1 MRSTGPSTNRSPR
14 RRALHERSA
23 SQTNETSPSPSLR
36 IVRDKDHEQEAHDVY
51 SATPFPTKPEH
62 ILLPRP
68 GKGQEYVHYP
78 EFHAGEAPD
87 QSTATLSSNASRA
100 ADNSL
105 LEQSVGDPWDISSTI
120 DPGNTPSQMWE
131 DDPRSS
137 NSSLPEPI
145 LPGEKSAYNRSVEGS
160 DAGDSDENMTVLPTA
175 APSIKPV
182 VSETPGPSRQPSG
195 AQLASSNGSSP
206 NVVTI
211 GPPSSPSFV
220 ALDSSSLNFV
230 RIGPASNPDSTTRSN
245 SMTSLN
251 SMGTVIRHIGAAPWT
266 HGSSEE
272 QSSRSH
278 SFRSTPPYHPSVRS
292 NSNSTR
298 APRGR
303 SHSRSLTSSSR
314 SGPPSDI
321 QAIVDSGVFIQ
332 YPTILA
338 PSSSGSWV
346 DTSQSGSSSDRNLQ
360 ELTPDQSSDRFKSHL
375 STVTS
380 RWSAELDSSFASAA
394 DERSESSTA
403 EPSRPSAALVRQR
416 QGSSSLWLV
425 SDSDRDEHLD
435 HLSNLPARPTNP
447 AVPSSLSSGSR
458 KSSLRSDSN
467 KRPGTSSS
475 FVYNMLPTWAKMY
488 YGLDGQTVNSALS
501 VIDGSRPPTARPA
514 TSNSQA
520 LRTIPTA
527 SGRSRARTTS
537 TMGSVRWMPPLD
549 PRDPRSH
556 WVKGLEADEK
566 SDTTNNRLR
575 HSWSPHLYP
584 DRRVVGQKGKSWTA
598 PSMDS
603 RTEPLLGRRNMQVW
617 SFCLGFVFPLAW
629 FIAAFLPLP
638 EKPDAVLDENGP
650 ELEMALKMRLH
661 ELARRRYANAR
672 WWRNLNRW
680 MSPLGLVI
688 IAIVV
693 TLAVVGSTVGF

>member
-1 MRSTGPSTNRSPR
+1 MRSTEPSTNSSPR

-23 SQTNETSPSPSLR
+23 SQTNETSPPPSSLR
-36 IVRDKDHEQEAHDVY
+36 IVEDKDHEDEAHDVY

-68 GKGQEYVHYP
+68 GKGQEYAHYP
-78 EFHAGEAPD
+78 EFHAGEAHD

-100 ADNSL
+100 AESSL

-120 DPGNTPSQMWE
+120 DPGNTPSQVWE
-131 DDPRSS
+131 DDPKSS

-145 LPGEKSAYNRSVEGS
+145 LPGDKPAYNRSLKSS
-160 DAGDSDENMTVLPTA
+160 DAGYSDEDLMVLPTA
-175 APSIKPV
+175 TPSIKPV

-195 AQLASSNGSSP
+195 AQHASSSGSSP

-220 ALDSSSLNFV
+220 ALDNSSLNFV
-230 RIGPASNPDSTTRSN
+230 RIGPSSNPDSATRSN
-245 SMTSLN
+245 SLTSLN

-272 QSSRSH
+272 QSSRSQ

-298 APRGR
+298 PRGR

-314 SGPPSDI
+314 SGPPSVI

-346 DTSQSGSSSDRNLQ
+346 DTSQSANASDRTVQ
-360 ELTPDQSSDRFKSHL
+360 EFTPDQSSDRFKSHL

-380 RWSAELDSSFASAA
+380 RWSAELDSSFASGA
-394 DERSESSTA
+394 DEPSELSAA

-416 QGSSSLWLV
+416 PGSSSLWLV

-435 HLSNLPARPTNP
+435 HLSSLPARPTNP
-447 AVPSSLSSGSR
+447 AVPSSLSSESR
-458 KSSLRSDSN
+458 KSSLRSNSI

-475 FVYNMLPTWAKMY
+475 FVYNILPAWAKMY

-501 VIDGSRPPTARPA
+501 VIDGTRPPTARPA

-520 LRTIPTA
+520 LRHIPTA
-527 SGRSRARTTS
+527 SGRSRAPTNETI
-537 TMGSVRWMPPLD
+537 GSVRWMAPPD
-549 PRDPRSH
+549 PRDPRNH
-556 WVKGLEADEK
+556 WVKGSETDQL
-566 SDTTNNRLR
+566 SDANNRLR

-584 DRRVVGQKGKSWTA
+584 DKRAVGQEGKPWTA

-661 ELARRRYANAR
+661 ELGRRRYENAR

-680 MSPLGLVI
+680 MTPLGLVI
-688 IAIVV
+688 IAIVI